1 MLNDKT
7 IAVVIPSYNESTQIE
22 MVLDSMPDFVDRVV
36 VVDDCSKDDTLNK
49 VKAYLD
55 KDSNKSDLQLKSIFL
70 ELPEPTPYNR
80 ADIEFI
86 QRVQSEKEF
95 FTPQKNHNRNQESE
109 KIILIEHTQNGGVG
123 AAIASGYKWCKDHDI
138 DCVAVMAGDGQMD
151 PDELLSICS
160 PVVNENID
168 YVKGNRLQH
177 KSAWV
182 IIPKVRFLGN
192 SILSILTKISSGYW
206 HVSDTQTGYTAISKH
221 AINAIPLYKIYKRYG
236 MPNDML
242 IKLNIAFCTIR
253 EVKIKPVYGVG
264 ERSKL
269 KVLKVSLPILF
280 LLIKGFVKRLWTKYL
295 FRDFHPLFLLYNVA
309 FLIFGVNI
317 YFAYHLILNFVQPD
331 SKTPTD
337 FLIIFI
343 FLTISGFQSLLFAM
357 WMDIQDNNHLRK

>member
-22 MVLDSMPDFVDRVV
+22 MVLDSMPDFVDRIV

-86 QRVQSEKEF
+86 QRVQSEKEL
-95 FTPQKNHNRNQESE
+95 FTLQKIHNKNQESE

-206 HVSDTQTGYTAISKH
+206 HLS
-221 AINAIPLYKIYKRYG
+221 
-236 MPNDML
+236 L
-242 IKLNIAFCTIR
+242 IHI
-253 EVKIKPVYGVG
+253 
-264 ERSKL
+264 
-269 KVLKVSLPILF
+269 
-280 LLIKGFVKRLWTKYL
+280 
-295 FRDFHPLFLLYNVA
+295 
-309 FLIFGVNI
+309 
-317 YFAYHLILNFVQPD
+317 
-331 SKTPTD
+331 
-337 FLIIFI
+337 
-343 FLTISGFQSLLFAM
+343 
-357 WMDIQDNNHLRK
+357 

>member
-22 MVLDSMPDFVDRVV
+22 MVLDSMPDFVDRIV

-86 QRVQSEKEF
+86 QRVQSEKEL
-95 FTPQKNHNRNQESE
+95 FTLQKIHNKNQESE

-160 PVVNENID
+160 PVVNEI
-168 YVKGNRLQH
+168 
-177 KSAWV
+177 
-182 IIPKVRFLGN
+182 
-192 SILSILTKISSGYW
+192 
-206 HVSDTQTGYTAISKH
+206 
-221 AINAIPLYKIYKRYG
+221 
-236 MPNDML
+236 
-242 IKLNIAFCTIR
+242 
-253 EVKIKPVYGVG
+253 
-264 ERSKL
+264 
-269 KVLKVSLPILF
+269 
-280 LLIKGFVKRLWTKYL
+280 
-295 FRDFHPLFLLYNVA
+295 
-309 FLIFGVNI
+309 
-317 YFAYHLILNFVQPD
+317 
-331 SKTPTD
+331 
-337 FLIIFI
+337 
-343 FLTISGFQSLLFAM
+343 
-357 WMDIQDNNHLRK
+357 